1 MIPGSSK
8 FRRHPNPKE
17 TREKAGA
24 IAIEC
29 PAGSIAMW
37 DGAVWHANWPRTIEG
52 ERVVSHISY
61 SRLMMRPIE
70 DYSDFADD
78 LIS

>member
-1 MIPGSSK
+1 
-8 FRRHPNPKE
+8 
-17 TREKAGA
+17 
-24 IAIEC
+24 
-29 PAGSIAMW
+29 MW